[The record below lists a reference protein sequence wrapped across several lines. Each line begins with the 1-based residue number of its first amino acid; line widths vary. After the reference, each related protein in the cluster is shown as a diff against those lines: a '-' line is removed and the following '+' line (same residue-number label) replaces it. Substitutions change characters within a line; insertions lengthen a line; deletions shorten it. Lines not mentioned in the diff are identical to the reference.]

1 MKRFTLLLVLIL
13 LSLSVYVLV
22 RCNQSKDK
30 NVAATA
36 QPNKPTTGSFVR
48 PPIPEA
54 DVPYSHYTIN
64 AESGGTIEHPTGS
77 TIVFPA
83 NAFVDA
89 NGKIITGKVDVRYRE
104 FPDPAAMIVSGIPM
118 QYDSAGISYQ
128 FESSGMCDIRADQ
141 NGKGLFV
148 NPKSQPRINMV
159 SANADE
165 SFNLYL
171 LDTTTGKWLPKGKPV
186 VFVPQQTNVEVVS
199 PKAVVVESP
208 IIKPEKPKGNMPIVQ
223 VLIDKS
229 SFKELGIYDNMKFQV
244 DETETTFK
252 PQDSDVEWEDVS
264 LAKTSQIGHYRIL
277 FKKGSRYANYG
288 VHPVFEGEDYNRA
301 LRKFQK
307 MVSLQN
313 ANEAKRKNMLAK
325 NKADYEAVEKK
336 NAAIVRENKI
346 IAAQN
351 AIVEEKNRKAIEE
364 KNKVEEENKEI
375 RAENEFNKKY
385 ASFNNSFVAENFGFW
400 NCDRGQP
407 LQSFDE
413 LVTEYID
420 EKKQKISP
428 ELIFM
433 VYRDINTC
441 ISSSVVDTIKI
452 SKKGEQMLFAI
463 VDNGIGFIS
472 ADNFES
478 ALQHQQNNKISIQL
492 TIVKKDNV
500 KDYKAFIRSKMKWKT
515 KSALQNALEDIL
527 SVDAIPFNDNRLA
540 RLANMQ

>member
-1 MKRFTLLLVLIL
+1 MKK
-13 LSLSVYVLV
+13 
-22 RCNQSKDK
+22 Q
-30 NVAATA
+30 
-36 QPNKPTTGSFVR
+36 
-48 PPIPEA
+48 
-54 DVPYSHYTIN
+54 
-64 AESGGTIEHPTGS
+64 
-77 TIVFPA
+77 
-83 NAFVDA
+83 
-89 NGKIITGKVDVRYRE
+89 
-104 FPDPAAMIVSGIPM
+104 
-118 QYDSAGISYQ
+118 
-128 FESSGMCDIRADQ
+128 
-141 NGKGLFV
+141 
-148 NPKSQPRINMV
+148 
-159 SANADE
+159 
-165 SFNLYL
+165 
-171 LDTTTGKWLPKGKPV
+171 
-186 VFVPQQTNVEVVS
+186 
-199 PKAVVVESP
+199 
-208 IIKPEKPKGNMPIVQ
+208 
-223 VLIDKS
+223 
-229 SFKELGIYDNMKFQV
+229 
-244 DETETTFK
+244 
-252 PQDSDVEWEDVS
+252 
-264 LAKTSQIGHYRIL
+264 
-277 FKKGSRYANYG
+277 
-288 VHPVFEGEDYNRA
+288 
-301 LRKFQK
+301 
-307 MVSLQN
+307 
-313 ANEAKRKNMLAK
+313 NEAI
-325 NKADYEAVEKK
+325 EK
-336 NAAIVRENKI
+336 ENKI